1 VTAKKI
7 GRNEPCPCKSG
18 KKYKVCCGGNG
29 ARSTESKLD
38 RDTANPKLGSRVLIV
53 PASDEMLMNRVQR
66 EAVKVAEGFDN
77 LTGSHVQL
85 IDRLYSNAAGIVMM
99 GKQHAEFEHDDVRM
113 TFAILLSNV
122 LKSFTAAFSL
132 LRSGWRLQPF
142 MCLRNAYEGLGV
154 AIHLVQRPEDLV
166 RFKNGDLDST
176 KTISSAKNLLPFFGR
191 VWGDFSQQFTH
202 IGEPF
207 RHIQL
212 GNLYTKEERDLWHAL
227 FHLAFFIW
235 FAREVVELVFYH
247 SVPIHHFWEA
257 TADGKYTLRPS
268 KEMQHERRQLIEQY
282 RQFLTAESVGERK

>member
-154 AIHLVQRPEDLV
+154 AIHLAQRPETLCGS
-166 RFKNGDLDST
+166 RT
-176 KTISSAKNLLPFFGR
+176 AIWT
-191 VWGDFSQQFTH
+191 QQ
-202 IGEPF
+202 
-207 RHIQL
+207 R
-212 GNLYTKEERDLWHAL
+212 R
-227 FHLAFFIW
+227 
-235 FAREVVELVFYH
+235 
-247 SVPIHHFWEA
+247 S
-257 TADGKYTLRPS
+257 
-268 KEMQHERRQLIEQY
+268 RQLRTSYLFSEGYGETLANSSLI
-282 RQFLTAESVGERK
+282 SVNHFATFSLATSIPKRRETCGTHFSILRFSFGSPARSSS